1 MLAGSGSAF
10 VNVRL
15 GYVQNR
21 RDQPKKWGT
30 CHPVTLK
37 PNHDVR
43 MRLHGGRGLTG
54 IIVCAGSGSAFVNVR
69 LGYVQNRRDQPEKW
83 GTCHPVAATAGIAGV
98 ECSTSGVFFQTFPN
112 VS

>member
-1 MLAGSGSAF
+1 MWCMGAGSGSAF

-21 RDQPKKWGT
+21 RDK
-30 CHPVTLK
+30 
-37 PNHDVR
+37 
-43 MRLHGGRGLTG
+43 
-54 IIVCAGSGSAFVNVR
+54 
-69 LGYVQNRRDQPEKW
+69 PEKW

-112 VS
+112 VGPLMCSHSLGDLQCACATL